1 MEKNY
6 EQSNS
11 IQHIQPF
18 GAPAEVRFMFSI
30 AGTLI
35 GLISSPGKAA
45 VSILG
50 EVVDKLWPKDNTIE
64 PNVTWKEM
72 MEYTSELVDQRLE
85 AYTIEKADA
94 QLNGLKAVLN
104 DYYKALED
112 LKGPRKV
119 LGFSSPVTA
128 LSQSTLI
135 SAINGVH
142 QSFVQTITAAF
153 AINSYKTPLLPAY
166 AHAANLHL
174 LFLRHVLIDGIEL
187 GLDFEDFSR
196 YANALSTKTTEYI
209 EYCTNTY
216 KDGLSSQKERGWT
229 YFNEYR
235 RDMTLAVLDIIS
247 LFPNYDPKNY
257 NPIYGESGDNIK
269 SFDIDL
275 YSKPIK
281 TELTREIYSDVI
293 NDDVSGVINDNHDV
307 NEKNFIRPPHL
318 FTWLEEL
325 KLVTTRDFSNA
336 GFTFLSGNQNKYSFT
351 PRSARSLYS
360 GEFFG
365 QGTDYPNAAESFVDL
380 NNSYIYNLST
390 ESYKWVYPWYD
401 PVCITKI
408 NFSITDGNSSKNL
421 VYGGNV
427 SKEVNKNE
435 FNFLNKEGSGPS
447 TFNNYS
453 HVLSHMQSFDA
464 FNGDRKRKGYIFA
477 FTHSSV
483 DSENVIATDKITQI
497 PAVKAFET
505 INANVV
511 SGPSYTGGDIIELY
525 NKSQS
530 SDSYIRIKFVPEI
543 NKKYRVRLHYASTG
557 NTTVKLLDA
566 SFTSV
571 KHVSLDKTIESKSD
585 LDKYGV
591 FKYIDTDYI
600 ATSNYS
606 YHNIMF
612 ISKLG
617 TYTLDN
623 AFVYINK
630 IELIPI
636 D

>member
-6 EQSNS
+6 EQNNS
-11 IQHIQPF
+11 TQTIQPF

-50 EVVDKLWPKDNTIE
+50 EVVDKLWPDSPSE

-72 MEYTSELVDQRLE
+72 MEYTSELIDQKLKDD
-85 AYTIEKADA
+85 TIKKAEG
-94 QLNGLKAVLN
+94 QLNGLKSLLD
-104 DYYKALED
+104 DYDQALEN
-112 LKGPRKV
+112 LLHARKV

-128 LSQSTLI
+128 LSESTLK
-135 SAINGVH
+135 SLINGVH
-142 QSFVQTITAAF
+142 QSFVQTIPAAF
-153 AINSYKTPLLPAY
+153 AVNGYNTALLPAY
-166 AHAANLHL
+166 ANAANLHL
-174 LFLRHVLIDGIEL
+174 LFLRHVLIDKNKL
-187 GLDFEDFSR
+187 GLDSEDFKR
-196 YANALSTKTTEYI
+196 YTNALSTKTTEYI

-229 YFNEYR
+229 YFNKYR

-247 LFPNYDPKNY
+247 LFPNYDPNNY

-307 NEKNFIRPPHL
+307 NEKNFIRPLHL

-325 KLVTTRDFSNA
+325 KFVTTRDFSNA
-336 GFTFLSGNQNKYSFT
+336 GFTFLSGHQNKYSFT
-351 PRSARSLYS
+351 PRSISTLYS

-365 QGTDYPNAAESFVDL
+365 QGTDYPNATESFIDL
-380 NNSYIYNLST
+380 NNSYIYALAT

-408 NFSITDGNSSKNL
+408 NFSVKDENSSKNL
-421 VYGGNV
+421 IYGGNV

-435 FNFLNKEGSGPS
+435 FNY
-447 TFNNYS
+447 YS
-453 HVLSHMQSFDA
+453 HTLSYMQSFDSIYS
-464 FNGDRKRKGYIFA
+464 DRKRKGYIFG